1 MLCACSPNARLG
13 TFIDGAT
20 GKLTNFPISTGPL
33 NLISW
38 RCVDVDLAAPHCDSI
53 FLWFQIP
60 NHLHR
65 FFDIEA
71 EVDREPEDD
80 DNKEELYGEL

>member
-1 MLCACSPNARLG
+1 MSGCP
-13 TFIDGAT
+13 
-20 GKLTNFPISTGPL
+20 PL
-33 NLISW
+33 QFNT
-38 RCVDVDLAAPHCDSI
+38 

-71 EVDREPEDD
+71 EVDREQEDD
-80 DNKEELYGEL
+80 EDGDDELYGELRN

>member
-1 MLCACSPNARLG
+1 MEVCWRWSGC
-13 TFIDGAT
+13 
-20 GKLTNFPISTGPL
+20 PL
-33 NLISW
+33 LQFNT
-38 RCVDVDLAAPHCDSI
+38 

-80 DNKEELYGEL
+80 EDGDNELYGELRN

>member
-1 MLCACSPNARLG
+1 MSGCPPLRFN
-13 TFIDGAT
+13 TF
-20 GKLTNFPISTGPL
+20 L
-33 NLISW
+33 
-38 RCVDVDLAAPHCDSI
+38 
-53 FLWFQIP
+53 QIP

-80 DNKEELYGEL
+80 EDGDNELYGELQN